1 LAPDTIYTHITIHK
15 RLCFSFFKRASY
27 THAQHIRRY
36 THPAPSIVMHL
47 RAFVPYSRADALFQA
62 HWAAG
67 HFESKRVYMHK
78 NTCCALVFCTRIGTK
93 RLYTAMHMHK
103 AWLTGTECSHCLVLN
118 VRPQVHQSIFPH
130 TPAID
135 DERLQQAILMT
146 SFTRKQLTTPKSSP
160 VNLLCGHSMAHP
172 LDMDPTHESSHIHS
186 VAGSFRVFLT
196 LHILHKGTPLDTHF
210 APHHAYSVT
219 LLWIHSL

>member
-1 LAPDTIYTHITIHK
+1 
-15 RLCFSFFKRASY
+15 
-27 THAQHIRRY
+27 
-36 THPAPSIVMHL
+36 MHL

-67 HFESKRVYMHK
+67 HFRKKESLHAQTHVLRACFFAPESGKKRS
-78 NTCCALVFCTRIGTK
+78 
-93 RLYTAMHMHK
+93 YTATHMHK

-219 LLWIHSL
+219 LLCIHSL